1 MRKKNFNVSKLKQFN
16 KKAIK
21 TYSNVAN
28 IVMNKS
34 NLNNSQFSNTSFD
47 KIEISHVNQL
57 KELIMSVSIKPHITK
72 RLLSALTFCIL
83 RTNKISYKS
92 TKILLESFGL
102 NDIRTATNW
111 INILIESD
119 DPLVMLEENRTNTT
133 DDFY

>member
-72 RLLSALTFCIL
+72 RLLSALTFFL
-83 RTNKISYKS
+83 
-92 TKILLESFGL
+92 FL
-102 NDIRTATNW
+102 N
-111 INILIESD
+111 
-119 DPLVMLEENRTNTT
+119 
-133 DDFY
+133 